1 MLNKDALQA
10 PELEASDIKTPR
22 GFAAARDAWVLASMK
37 RMLSGVTSGSI
48 RLRLPSGQTAVIGH
62 PGGIETDIDMA
73 SFSLLWRSM
82 RRGTL
87 GFAECYMNHEVETSN
102 LGDVFRFFLDNFEQ
116 LDNAGR
122 GWFKV
127 RAGDR
132 FAHRRRSN
140 TKSGSK
146 RNISAHY
153 DLGNDF
159 YKPWLDEGMTYSSAL
174 FTHED
179 QSLKDAQTAK
189 YEAIL
194 AALDIQ
200 PGHRV
205 LEIGCGWGGMAEML
219 AKAGAHV
226 TAITLS
232 REQLRYARQ
241 RIEAQG
247 LADHVDVRFQDYRD
261 VTGTFDRIVSV
272 EMIEAVGE
280 EHWPA
285 YFKTLS
291 ERLTPGGH
299 AVLQAITIRED
310 SFEAYRRHP
319 DFIQRY
325 IFPGGMLPT
334 IEAMR
339 ENAETEACD
348 FEMLQRFRHGYA
360 KTLAIWRDRFLAAWP
375 EIQKLGFDERFK
387 RMWIYYLT
395 YCEVGF
401 ERGVID
407 VGLYRV
413 EKRDTR

>member
-1 MLNKDALQA
+1 MLNKDAL
-10 PELEASDIKTPR
+10 PVRELESTDLKSPR
-22 GFAAARDAWVLASMK
+22 GFAAARDAWILSAMQ
-37 RMLSGVTSGSI
+37 RTLSGVTSGRI
-48 RLRLPSGQTAVIGH
+48 RIRMPSGQTAHIGQ
-62 PGGIETDIDMA
+62 PGGTETDIDFA

-87 GFAECYMNHEVETSN
+87 GFAECYMNEEIKTSN

-132 FAHRRRSN
+132 LAHRRRSN

-159 YKPWLDEGMTYSSAL
+159 YAPWLDDGMTYSSAL
-174 FTHED
+174 FTHVD
-179 QSLKDAQTAK
+179 QSLEDAQAAK
-189 YEAIL
+189 YQAIMD
-194 AALDIQ
+194 ALDIR
-200 PGHRV
+200 PGDRV

-219 AKAGAHV
+219 ARAGAHV

-232 REQLRYARQ
+232 REQLRYAKA
-241 RIEAQG
+241 RIKAAG
-247 LADHVDVRFQDYRD
+247 LSDQVEIRFQDYRD

-280 EHWPA
+280 EHWPQ
-285 YFKTLS
+285 YFNTLS
-291 ERLTPGGH
+291 ERLRPGGH

-334 IEAMR
+334 VEAMR
-339 ENAETEACD
+339 ENSEGQNCTFET
-348 FEMLQRFRHGYA
+348 LQQFRHSYS
-360 KTLAIWRDRFLAAWP
+360 KTLAVWRDRFLAAWP
-375 EIQKLGFDERFK
+375 DIRKFGFDERFK

-407 VGLYRV
+407 VGFYRV
-413 EKRDTR
+413 EKRNHS